1 VGRGTGLG
9 LSVAHG
15 IVRAHEGSITVDTAP
30 GQGTVFHLYLPSP
43 ATGGPALDASPMAA
57 TVHSGDGQHVLYI
70 DDDEVMR
77 VMVERLLQRA
87 GFRVSTAADAAAGL
101 ASVRADPQ
109 AYDAV
114 VTDYNMP
121 ELSGL
126 EVARALA
133 LLRPALPVVISTGYV
148 SDELREQA
156 RMVGV
161 RGLLKKEN
169 TLEELASLLRE
180 LLAAR

>member
-1 VGRGTGLG
+1 VSGE
-9 LSVAHG
+9 V
-15 IVRAHEGSITVDTAP
+15 
-30 GQGTVFHLYLPSP
+30 
-43 ATGGPALDASPMAA
+43 ALDASPAQAA
-57 TVHSGDGQHVLYI
+57 AHPGDGQHVLYI
-70 DDDEVMR
+70 DDDEVML

-87 GFRVSTAADAAAGL
+87 GFRVSTASDAAAGL
-101 ASVRADPQ
+101 ADVRANPQ
-109 AYDAV
+109 SYDVV

-121 ELSGL
+121 ELSGI

-133 LLRPALPVVISTGYV
+133 QLRPELPVVISTGYV

-156 RMVGV
+156 RIVGA